1 MTDDSD
7 RFRKRACECRE
18 LAKDARDQQSR
29 EELSAIAKNLEEE
42 ADEIDAAQVAS
53 CSGTG

>member
-29 EELSAIAKNLEEE
+29 DELSAIAKDLEEE
-42 ADEIDAAQVAS
+42 ADEIDDEQVAS
-53 CSGTG
+53 